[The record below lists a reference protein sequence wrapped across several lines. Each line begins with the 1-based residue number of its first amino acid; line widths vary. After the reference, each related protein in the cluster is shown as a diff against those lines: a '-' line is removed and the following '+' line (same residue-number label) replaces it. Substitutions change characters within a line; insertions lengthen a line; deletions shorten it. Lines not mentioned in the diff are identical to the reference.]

1 MCGIIG
7 SSAEQSNENFIGAMS
22 FIESRGPDYNQFVSY
37 NGVMLGHTRLAILD
51 LDSRSNQPF
60 IYENNARIVG
70 IVFNGEVYN
79 FIELKNRLLVLG
91 YDFKTTSDTEVVCAA
106 YLEWG
111 NACFDYFVGMWAVG
125 IIYENKIV
133 LARDRNGKKPL
144 YYARDPK
151 GGLSFSSSLRSVQS
165 LVGAKD
171 VDANALELYFALGFI
186 PQSYSIYQGIC
197 KVLPGEVIE
206 FEKQTPPVYELI
218 ARRVSVLNKF
228 VKSKALS
235 IRQEIKRAVDDRLI
249 SDVPIATL
257 MSGGVDS
264 TIVSYFVQKSA
275 PDAVSFFVDFDDEK
289 LSEKDMAL
297 YLAGRNGLKQEVLL
311 VASENILS
319 EFESYYQVYEEP
331 FADYSGIASIAVFRE
346 ASKHHK
352 VVLTGD
358 GGDELFY
365 GYPHYFVKWVLL
377 KSYPILRVFPS
388 VANKLISSWQRIFSN
403 GKEGFESGYLSR
415 HGVVTPFAKEFID
428 KAFNVEVGKQKSL
441 IRGLIEY
448 DRVFYNWPEKYLV
461 KVDRSSMAFGVEV
474 RSPFMDEDLKQMVSK
489 IPAFLLFTPFAL
501 KFFLKIVFF
510 DLFGF
515 RYLTAK
521 KKGFTPPIQVLRDKH
536 YRESDF
542 DFTKSTLRRLNSN
555 LYEAVKDIQF
565 NELLKDKILFDRF
578 FFFHGWL
585 KFEKFTA

>member
-7 SSAEQSNENFIGAMS
+7 SSILLSDESFRYAMG
-22 FIESRGPDYNQFVSY
+22 FIESRGPDYKHFIAY
-37 NGVMLGHTRLAILD
+37 NEMILGHTRLAILD

-60 IYENNARIVG
+60 IYEHKARTVG
-70 IVFNGEVYN
+70 IVFNGEIYN
-79 FIELKNRLLVLG
+79 FLDLKNRLTSLG
-91 YDFKTTSDTEVVCAA
+91 YVFKTTSDTEVVCAA

-111 NACFDYFVGMWAVG
+111 KACFDYFLGMWALG
-125 IIYENKIV
+125 IVCENKIV

-144 YYARDPK
+144 YYAHDDT
-151 GGLSFSSSLRSVQS
+151 GTLSFSSSLRSVQS
-165 LVGAKD
+165 LSGTKEID
-171 VDANALELYFALGFI
+171 TNALELYFALGFI
-186 PQSYSIYQGIC
+186 PHSLTIYKGIC

-206 FEKQTPPVYELI
+206 YEKEAASGYALS
-218 ARRVSVLNKF
+218 AKRVSVLRNFGKP
-228 VKSKALS
+228 KAQG
-235 IRQEIKRAVDDRLI
+235 IRKEIKRAVDERLI

-275 PDAVSFFVDFDDEK
+275 PNAVSFFVDFDDEK

-297 YLAGRNGLKQEVLL
+297 YLARRNGLKQQVLL
-311 VASENILS
+311 VASENILH
-319 EFESYYQVYEEP
+319 EFESYYHVYEEP

-346 ASKHHK
+346 ASKHYK

-365 GYPHYFVKWVLL
+365 GYPHYFMKWMLL
-377 KSYPILRVFPS
+377 KSYPFLRVFPS

-428 KAFNVEVGKQKSL
+428 KAFNLEVGKQKSL

-474 RSPFMDEDLKQMVSK
+474 RSPFMDEHLKHAVAK
-489 IPAFLLFTPFAL
+489 IPGFLLFTPFAL
-501 KFFLKIVFF
+501 KLFLKIVFF

-515 RYLTAK
+515 RYLVAK

-536 YRESDF
+536 YRDSDF
-542 DFTKSTLRRLNSN
+542 DFTKSILNDLNPN
-555 LYEAVKDIQF
+555 LYEAVKALQF
-565 NELLKDKILFDRF
+565 SDLLKDKILFDRF
-578 FFFHGWL
+578 FFFHSWL
-585 KFEKFTA
+585 KFEKSTA